1 MTVEFKKGD
10 VIATE
15 DVDAYAQSCD
25 CAGLMATPFKEEFPR
40 MYHAYLSK
48 VRAGLFNPG
57 DLFMWEG
64 PDGQVIFNLG
74 AHTGRVSA
82 TIPALKSS
90 IEKMLDMA
98 EANGISTIAM
108 PRVGARFGG
117 MAWMKAKKALIKM
130 AEARDIKLIVAEQ
143 HVPGQSLL

>member
-10 VIATE
+10 VFATE

-25 CAGLMATPFKEEFPR
+25 CAGLMATPFKEQFPH
-40 MYHAYLSK
+40 MYHAYLNK

-57 DLFMWEG
+57 DLFMWKG
-64 PDGQVIFNLG
+64 PNGRIIFNLG

-90 IEKMLDMA
+90 IQKMLDMA
-98 EANGISTIAM
+98 EKHDIHTIAM

-117 MAWMKAKKALIKM
+117 MAWMRARKALIKM
-130 AEARDIKLIVAEQ
+130 AEERDIKLIVAEQ
-143 HVPGQSLL
+143 HVPGQPLL